1 MKYKLMIIT
10 KEMQAEYLLS
20 IADDKFT
27 TGPISLFF
35 DKKTNEIDHRSGNC
49 INEELPDH
57 QIFITSIIDF
67 HEDVYYL
74 AEESIEDMIRENC
87 LKDKEVL
94 I

>member
-1 MKYKLMIIT
+1 MIIT

-27 TGPISLFF
+27 TGSISLFF

-49 INEELPDH
+49 ENEELPEH

-67 HEDVYYL
+67 HEDVYYF
-74 AEESIEDMIRENC
+74 AEESISDMIQQNFLE
-87 LKDKEVL
+87 DKE
-94 I
+94 IKESK